1 MPKKIFL
8 VIALTL
14 LVFPAIAGE
23 PVPVTARPLAEL
35 AVYPEQRAPAQVT
48 SQNDS
53 RISTEISARINDI
66 PVLVGQVVE
75 QGALLA
81 RLDGTDYE
89 LALQREQA
97 AAESL
102 AARIALARYQW
113 ERAQTLAQQQLI
125 SDELF
130 KQREADLN
138 ILLAEQK
145 GSQAALEQAR
155 HNVEK
160 TAMRAPFRAV
170 VMERL
175 GQVGE
180 LAAPG
185 TPLLRIVDAAHI
197 EVSAQVQADQ
207 AASLAAAK
215 TIELVNGA
223 NRHAL
228 QLRTITPAMD
238 ARTRTREA
246 RLTFTGAT
254 ALPGTAGELV
264 WRSRAAH
271 IPAELILRRNDK
283 LGFFQVVDG
292 QARFVALPDA
302 QEGRPAAT
310 NHKLDALVIVE
321 GRFRL
326 QDGDA
331 VSAR

>member
-1 MPKKIFL
+1 MPIKIL
-8 VIALTL
+8 VTALTL
-14 LVFPAIAGE
+14 LALPAIAGE
-23 PVPVTARPLAEL
+23 PVPVSVRPLAEV
-35 AVYPEQRAPAQVT
+35 AVYPEQRAPAEVV

-53 RISTEISARINDI
+53 RISAEISARIVEL

-81 RLDGTDYE
+81 RLNNIDYT

-102 AARIALARYQW
+102 AARLELARYQW
-113 ERAQTLAQQQLI
+113 ERAQSLAQQQLI
-125 SDELF
+125 AEELF

-138 ILLAEQK
+138 TLLAEQK
-145 GSQAALEQAR
+145 GQQAALEQAR
-155 HNVEK
+155 HNLEK
-160 TAMRAPFRAV
+160 TALRAPFRAV

-197 EVSAQVQADQ
+197 EVSAQVQNEQ
-207 AASLAAAK
+207 AANLAATK
-215 TIELVNGA
+215 TIELASGA
-223 NRHAL
+223 GRHTL

-246 RLTFTGAT
+246 RLTFTDAN
-254 ALPGTAGELV
+254 ALPGTTGELV

-271 IPAELILRRNDK
+271 IPADLILRRNGK
-283 LGFFQVVDG
+283 LGFFQVLDG
-292 QARFVALPDA
+292 QARFTPLDAA

-310 NHKLDALVIVE
+310 VLDPDTQVVVE
-321 GRFRL
+321 GRYRL

-331 VSAR
+331 VNVR

>member
-1 MPKKIFL
+1 
-8 VIALTL
+8 
-14 LVFPAIAGE
+14 VFPAIAGE

-35 AVYPEQRAPAQVT
+35 AVYPELRAPAEVS

-53 RISTEISARINDI
+53 RISAEISARIVDI
-66 PVLVGQVVE
+66 PVLAGQVVE
-75 QGALLA
+75 SGAVLA
-81 RLDGTDYE
+81 HLEGTDYE

-102 AARIALARYQW
+102 AARLSLARYQW

-125 SDELF
+125 SEELL

-160 TAMRAPFRAV
+160 TALRAPFRAV

-197 EVSAQVQADQ
+197 EVSAQVQAEQ
-207 AASLAAAK
+207 TASLAAAK
-215 TIELVNGA
+215 TIELVNGDS
-223 NRHAL
+223 RHTL

-246 RLTFTGAT
+246 RLTFSGAT

-264 WRSRAAH
+264 WRTRLAH

-292 QARFVALPDA
+292 QARFMPLSDA
-302 QEGRPAAT
+302 EEGRPAAT
-310 NHKLDALVIVE
+310 SHDPGTRVVVE

-331 VSAR
+331 VNVRVP